1 MASVILVG
9 SPCFCG
15 FGTVVLCVIAPET
28 DNSDESYLIVK
39 IHIILLSDRKD
50 MTNEQTR
57 LIVDT

>member
-1 MASVILVG
+1 VILVG

-39 IHIILLSDRKD
+39 ICIISLSDRKD
-50 MTNEQTR
+50 MSYERTL
-57 LIVDT
+57 LIVGT